1 MSTILLSG
9 GGSAGHLTPAIAI
22 AEALKKKDPA
32 VKTVFVCADR
42 EDETSLLKA
51 AGFTYHTV
59 RAGKFPRGF
68 SVRMLTF
75 PVLGIVALI
84 ESVLLLRSV
93 RPDIVFSKG
102 GYVSVPVCLAAF
114 IMRIPVVLHA
124 SDSVPS
130 LSDRCIGSIAIRIC
144 TGFPVDS
151 WPQKLREKIIVTG
164 NPVREMI
171 MTGSR
176 AAAQRITTFSG
187 RRPVLMVIGGSQ
199 GSRTINRVV
208 EAAFDELLEVADVIH
223 LTGAKK
229 EIQKSHA
236 RYWSRPYVTE
246 ELPHLYAIADVV
258 VTRAGAGVLAE
269 LAALKKPCV
278 VVPLEGVAHDHQVY
292 NADVLAAMGA
302 AEVVREARI
311 DTLLATV
318 RLLLAS
324 KERQSKISAAL
335 HTLFPLDAAQTI
347 AQVTL
352 DVLHITP
359 IQS

>member
-1 MSTILLSG
+1 MPTILFSG

-22 AEALKKKDPA
+22 AEALKKKDP
-32 VKTVFVCADR
+32 TVTTIFVCADR

-51 AGFTYHTV
+51 AGLTYHTV

-75 PVLGIVALI
+75 PVLGVVALV
-84 ESVLLLRSV
+84 ESAFLLRRV

-102 GYVSVPVCLAAF
+102 GYVSVPVCIAAF
-114 IMRIPVVLHA
+114 VMRIPVVLHA

-130 LSDRCIGSIAIRIC
+130 LSDRCIGRIAKRIC
-144 TGFPVDS
+144 TGFQADA
-151 WPQKLREKIIVTG
+151 WPKNLRAKVTVTG
-164 NPVREMI
+164 NPVRAMVT
-171 MTGSR
+171 TGSK
-176 AAAQRITTFSG
+176 AAAQRITAFSG
-187 RRPVLMVIGGSQ
+187 RRPVLMIIGGSQ
-199 GSRTINRVV
+199 GSLTINRAV

-258 VTRAGAGVLAE
+258 ITRAGAGALAE
-269 LAALKKPCV
+269 LAALQKPCIV
-278 VVPLEGVAHDHQVY
+278 IPLEGVAHDHQVR
-292 NADVLAAMGA
+292 NAEVLAAAGA
-302 AEVVREARI
+302 AEVLPEARI
-311 DTLLATV
+311 HDLLSVT

-324 KERQSKISAAL
+324 DERQRALGTALKQVFPADAAL
-335 HTLFPLDAAQTI
+335 AI
-347 AQVTL
+347 ACVTL
-352 DVLHITP
+352 DVLHETP